1 MQEKYKEKAG
11 EHEVLKA
18 TGRGELEDRGKGGK
32 CPKCPG
38 GHRLKGIGAQGS
50 ERVTGALA

>member
-18 TGRGELEDRGKGGK
+18 TERGELEDRGKGGK